1 MGHRLPDVDAIGSAI
16 GIYRIAQSLEKPA
29 KIIVNQVTSSLAP
42 LLKLFENN
50 KDYPDGTFVT
60 SENAKEFIGNGNG
73 VLLVVVDVN
82 RPSLHRCTGFDSD
95 SFLSGGYRP
104 SQTDR

>member
-50 KDYPDGTFVT
+50 KDYLWSLMLTV
-60 SENAKEFIGNGNG
+60 
-73 VLLVVVDVN
+73 
-82 RPSLHRCTGFDSD
+82 RPTPMHRI
-95 SFLSGGYRP
+95 
-104 SQTDR
+104 

>member
-1 MGHRLPDVDAIGSAI
+1 MGHRLPDVDAIGGAI

-50 KDYPDGTFVT
+50 KDYPEDTFVT
-60 SENAKEFIGNGNG
+60 SESARDHGGNMAS
-73 VLLVVVDVN
+73 
-82 RPSLHRCTGFDSD
+82 RSA
-95 SFLSGGYRP
+95 
-104 SQTDR
+104 